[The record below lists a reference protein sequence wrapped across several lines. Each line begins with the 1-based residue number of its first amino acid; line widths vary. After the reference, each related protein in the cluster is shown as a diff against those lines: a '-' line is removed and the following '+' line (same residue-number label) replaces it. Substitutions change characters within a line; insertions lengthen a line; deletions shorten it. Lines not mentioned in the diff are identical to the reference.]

1 MSVLPP
7 NPVFKAFD
15 NNGSPLVGGKL
26 FTYAAGTSTK
36 IATYADANTVT
47 PNANPV
53 ILDFRGEARV
63 WVPPNVSY
71 KWVLAPANDT
81 DPPGSPIWTVDDLE
95 SAALLTLYGGVDT
108 GIADAYVLDFD
119 ASFSAYA
126 DGIVIYWVA
135 GNNNTGA
142 STVNVNG
149 LGPVDITQQD
159 GTDLPAD
166 AILANTVTQMMYLG
180 SGFVL
185 LQSGSNTAGGI
196 SQQNTAL
203 ASGNYQL
210 VIGDIGK
217 TIVMTAAVAR
227 TLTIPPDSVVPF
239 PLGTIIYVESDG
251 TAGLGIQ
258 RGAGVTLYQ
267 QNANTNA
274 NISIPTGVRSSI
286 RLYKFATDTWIA
298 QWQPLAG
305 SVTGTL
311 TGMTGSVTM
320 TIEYRISGRICALFF
335 SGNTGTSNATTMT
348 FAAGTLPAVCRP
360 TGYTSAGNIPFTV
373 YDNGAASLG
382 TISIADDGSIVFG
395 KDFSSSG
402 GFTGSGTKGILG
414 YRSVVYPLV

>member
-36 IATYADANTVT
+36 IATYADADTVT

-135 GNNNTGA
+135 GNNNTGP

-217 TIVMTAAVAR
+217 TIVMTAAVTR

-239 PLGTIIYVESDG
+239 PVGTIVYVESDG

-258 RGAGVTLYQ
+258 RGAGVALYQ
-267 QNANTNA
+267 QNNNTSA
-274 NISIPTGVRSSI
+274 NISIPSGCRSSV
-286 RLYKFATDTWIA
+286 RLYKFGTDTWIA
-298 QWQPLAG
+298 SQQVASGTFTGTITGTTASTTGTMNYQVMNGNVTLWRAG
-305 SVTGTL
+305 SGL
-311 TGMTGSVTM
+311 Q
-320 TIEYRISGRICALFF
+320 
-335 SGNTGTSNATTMT
+335 GTSNTTAMTMT
-348 FAAGTLPAVCRP
+348 GIPSAIQPTDAAYQTCPIVNNSFPDYGWAQLV
-360 TGYTSAGNIPFTV
+360 G
-373 YDNGAASLG
+373 G
-382 TISIADDGSIVFG
+382 TITFG
-395 KDFSSSG
+395 Q
-402 GFTGSGTKGILG
+402 GFANNTTGFNNTNVKGIPAG
-414 YRSVVYPLV
+414 WVMRYRLT